1 MAGSQPLILVRHSAV
16 VQDPATPSSEWRLS
30 EHGRSL
36 ATRLAP
42 KLLPFTPTRVI
53 TSEEPKAA
61 ETGQLIAVALG
72 LPWHTAPGLHE
83 HERPYVPYFATVE
96 EFESA
101 VARFFARPD
110 ELVFGSETANQA
122 LARMETAVAAQ
133 RAAYPA
139 DTLILVTH
147 GTVLTLL
154 LCRHNPQLDPFTF
167 WRSLTLPWW
176 GAVAGNW
183 RLVAGN

>member
-1 MAGSQPLILVRHSAV
+1 MAGSQPFILMRHSAV

-30 EHGRSL
+30 EYGRSL
-36 ATRLAP
+36 ASRLAP

-61 ETGQLIAVALG
+61 ETGQLIAVTLG

-96 EFESA
+96 EFES
-101 VARFFARPD
+101 
-110 ELVFGSETANQA
+110 
-122 LARMETAVAAQ
+122 AVAAQ